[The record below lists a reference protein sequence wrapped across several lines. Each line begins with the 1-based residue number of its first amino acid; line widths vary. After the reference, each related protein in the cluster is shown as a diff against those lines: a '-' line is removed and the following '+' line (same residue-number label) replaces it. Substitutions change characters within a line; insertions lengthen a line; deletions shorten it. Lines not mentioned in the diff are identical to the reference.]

1 MYGLAD
7 KGNTHRYMCHSL
19 WVGAYVLLH
28 AENSV
33 PDTII
38 VRLHWRSD
46 AYKIYLCDTTQLAH
60 AHNMA
65 VTYADPD
72 APNYIR
78 SHGPIRTFPEV
89 FKS

>member
-7 KGNTHRYMCHSL
+7 KGNIHRYMCHSL

-33 PDTII
+33 PDTI
-38 VRLHWRSD
+38 VVPLHWRSD
-46 AYKIYLCDTTQLAH
+46 AYKICLCDTTQLAH

-65 VTYADPD
+65 VTFADLD
-72 APNYIR
+72 APSYI
-78 SHGPIRTFPEV
+78 SAHSPIQSFSEV
-89 FKS
+89 FKN